1 MTRKIVSF
9 KTLSGGAKAESWVEH
24 QTDSVLAAPQATR
37 SPVAAVGEVEL
48 ALPARSYVPDHR
60 GHLPALSPLSRM
72 SSVVE
77 SNAILMSG
85 IQELSRQ
92 WFGIMRQRA
101 QQRLDQLDSVA
112 DCRSPAELLA
122 VQGSFLCD
130 SLEHLLEDSAY
141 FAQLTAQVTL
151 DAAHAVSTHRAS
163 YFQEP

>member
-1 MTRKIVSF
+1 MTRKTVSF

-24 QTDSVLAAPQATR
+24 QTASILAAPQATR

-48 ALPARSYVPDHR
+48 ALPAKGYVPDQR
-60 GHLPALSPLSRM
+60 GQTQSPFSRM
-72 SSVVE
+72 ASIVE

-92 WFGIMRQRA
+92 WFGIIRQRA
-101 QQRLDQLDSVA
+101 QQSLDQLDSAA

-122 VQGSFLCD
+122 VQGSFVCD

-141 FAQLTAQVTL
+141 LAQFTAQVTL
-151 DAAHAVSTHRAS
+151 DAAHAVSTRRAN

>member
-1 MTRKIVSF
+1 MTRKTVSF
-9 KTLSGGAKAESWVEH
+9 KTLSGGAKAESWVER

-48 ALPARSYVPDHR
+48 ALPARSYVPDQR
-60 GHLPALSPLSRM
+60 GQLTALSPFSRM
-72 SSVVE
+72 VSIVE

-92 WFGIMRQRA
+92 WFGIIRQRA
-101 QQRLDQLDSVA
+101 QQSLDQLDSAA

-122 VQGSFLCD
+122 VQGSFVCD

-141 FAQLTAQVTL
+141 LAQFTAQVTL
-151 DAAHAVSTHRAS
+151 DAAHAVSTRRAN